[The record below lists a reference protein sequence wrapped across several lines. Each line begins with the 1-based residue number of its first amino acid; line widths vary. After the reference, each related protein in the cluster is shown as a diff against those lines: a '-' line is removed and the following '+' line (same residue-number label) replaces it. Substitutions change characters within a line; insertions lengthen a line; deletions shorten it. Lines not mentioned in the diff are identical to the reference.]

1 MVVFGIHCNVFI
13 VSPIRLKTCRCYVLF
28 CFVYVLSKYEHFIVL
43 GDFNVGMDNSDMTV
57 FCDTY
62 DLKCLI
68 KEPTML

>member
-1 MVVFGIHCNVFI
+1 MVVFGIHCNVSLFHLFDWKL
-13 VSPIRLKTCRCYVLF
+13 VDVMF

-62 DLKCLI
+62 
-68 KEPTML
+68 PQMSY

>member
-1 MVVFGIHCNVFI
+1 M
-13 VSPIRLKTCRCYVLF
+13 F

-43 GDFNVGMDNSDMTV
+43 GAFNVGMDNSDMTV